1 MKAIVA
7 LVCAGLMFVHSVH
20 ATNLNSAPGAR
31 EPRLALVI
39 GNSAYKDAPLDNPV
53 NDARDLAA
61 TLKTIGFEVLQR
73 ENLNALEMKKA
84 IREFGDKLQANR
96 GGVGLF
102 FYAGHGVQV
111 KGNNFLIPVGH
122 DFRTENDI
130 EDDAI
135 DANTVLRRL
144 EEAQNR
150 INIVILDACRNNPFA
165 RTDRSRALT
174 RGLARMEAPS
184 GALIAFATAPGTEAR
199 DGSGKNGLYTKHLMS
214 HIKTRG
220 LTLEQVFKRTRAGVE
235 AESGRQQSPRE
246 ESSLKG
252 DDFYFVP
259 PAPAQTTAADPALA
273 ELSFWDSIKTST
285 HSADYQAYLEQYPE
299 GRFAGLARNH
309 IARLQPAEKTQKS
322 RGDQEGVP
330 TVPVKTAVPTTSK
343 SNVPFAGKIE
353 ELGKMTHL
361 RVNDIRSVVR
371 LGLLTIQTD
380 ISNTSTSNQNLYY
393 RFKWLDNS
401 GFSVW
406 EDEPWKPLTFY
417 GRQKQSI
424 TVVAPSPR
432 ATDFRLVLQSP
443 DNRAHSNDPDKH

>member
-1 MKAIVA
+1 MKGIGA
-7 LVCAGLMFVHSVH
+7 LVCAGLMLVQSVH
-20 ATNLNSAPGAR
+20 ATNLNSESGAR

-39 GNSAYKDAPLDNPV
+39 GNGAYKNAPLDNPV

-61 TLKTIGFEVLQR
+61 TLKTIGFEVLQK

-252 DDFYFVP
+252 DDFYFLP
-259 PAPAQTTAADPALA
+259 PASTQAMGADPALA
-273 ELSFWDSIKTST
+273 EVSFWDSIKASA
-285 HSADYQAYLEQYPE
+285 HSADYQAYLEQYPD
-299 GRFAGLARNH
+299 GKFAGLARNH
-309 IARLQPAEKTQKS
+309 IARLQPTEKIPRS
-322 RGDQEGVP
+322 RGDQKINP
-330 TVPVKTAVPTTSK
+330 TVSVKAPAHTTPDSDIQ
-343 SNVPFAGKIE
+343 FAGKIE

-361 RVNDIRSVVR
+361 RVNDLRSVVR
-371 LGLLTIQTD
+371 QGLLTIQTE
-380 ISNTSTSNQNLYY
+380 ISNTSTSNQNLFY

-417 GRQKQSI
+417 GKQKQSI
-424 TVVAPSPR
+424 TVVAPSPK

-443 DNRAHSNDPDKH
+443 DNRAHGDGQGHR